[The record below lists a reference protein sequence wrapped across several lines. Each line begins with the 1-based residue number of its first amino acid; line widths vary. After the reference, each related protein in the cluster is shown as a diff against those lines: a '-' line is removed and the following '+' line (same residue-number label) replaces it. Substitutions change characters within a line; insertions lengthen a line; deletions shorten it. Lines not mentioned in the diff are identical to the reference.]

1 MEPTPGPERI
11 SRRLR
16 EQFAPADLAITGLVQ
31 VLVLDALISKVED
44 NYTDYGVVDW
54 LVTAATFLVCVDIWH
69 EYLMT
74 VLSHVWLP
82 GLLDS
87 LVPVAF
93 LVTELLMVHF
103 VGDDLRG
110 WLLGYG
116 LVALVGVAAWAQRT
130 LRIRQFA
137 DEERDLPL
145 ALVTRH
151 WYRAA
156 LAVAVTAYGLLG
168 WLLYNPLG
176 LDSAQ
181 LAVAAAGLV
190 GVLAI
195 IASSVPMWNQILRY
209 ARGEPLGTDPS
220 GRASRTEPP
229 R

>member
-1 MEPTPGPERI
+1 M
-11 SRRLR
+11 
-16 EQFAPADLAITGLVQ
+16 
-31 VLVLDALISKVED
+31 
-44 NYTDYGVVDW
+44 
-54 LVTAATFLVCVDIWH
+54 
-69 EYLMT
+69 
-74 VLSHVWLP
+74 
-82 GLLDS
+82 
-87 LVPVAF
+87 PVAF

-145 ALVTRH
+145 TLVTRH

>member
-1 MEPTPGPERI
+1 MQTPPGPERV

-16 EQFAPADLAITGLVQ
+16 EQFAPAYLAITGLVQ
-31 VLVLDALISKVED
+31 VLVLDALISKVEGD
-44 NYTDYGVVDW
+44 YTGYGVADW
-54 LVTAATFLVCVDIWH
+54 LVVAATFLVCVDIWH

-87 LVPVAF
+87 LVPFAF

-103 VGDDLRG
+103 VGEDLRG

-116 LVALVGVAAWAQRT
+116 LVALVGVAAWAQRN

-137 DEERDLPL
+137 DEERDLHL
-145 ALVTRH
+145 ALAIRH

-156 LAVAVTAYGLLG
+156 LAVAVTSFGLLR
-168 WLLYNPLG
+168 WLLYAPLG
-176 LDSAQ
+176 LESVQ
-181 LAVAAAGLV
+181 VGVAAAGLV
-190 GVLAI
+190 GVVTI

-209 ARGEPLGTDPS
+209 ARGEPIGTDPQ
-220 GRASRTEPP
+220 A
-229 R
+229 

>member
-1 MEPTPGPERI
+1 MQTPPGPERI

-16 EQFAPADLAITGLVQ
+16 EQFAPAYLAITGLVQ
-31 VLVLDALISKVED
+31 VLVLDALISRVEGG
-44 NYTDYGVVDW
+44 YTEYGAADW
-54 LVTAATFLVCVDIWH
+54 LVAAATFLVCVDIWH

-87 LVPVAF
+87 LVPFAF

-103 VGDDLRG
+103 VGEELRG

-116 LVALVGVAAWAQRT
+116 LVALVGVAAWAQRN

-145 ALVTRH
+145 ALATRH
-151 WYRAA
+151 WYRAV
-156 LAVAVTAYGLLG
+156 LAVAVTAFGLLG
-168 WLLYNPLG
+168 WLLYGPLG
-176 LDSAQ
+176 LESVQ
-181 LAVAAAGLV
+181 VAVAAAGLV
-190 GVLAI
+190 GVVTI

-209 ARGEPLGTDPS
+209 ARGEPIGTDPQ
-220 GRASRTEPP
+220 A
-229 R
+229 